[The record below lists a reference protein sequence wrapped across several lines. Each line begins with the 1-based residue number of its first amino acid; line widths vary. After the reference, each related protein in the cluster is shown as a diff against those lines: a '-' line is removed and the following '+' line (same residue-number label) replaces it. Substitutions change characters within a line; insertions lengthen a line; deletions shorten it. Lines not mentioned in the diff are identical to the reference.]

1 MLRQFLESTPEKL
14 AQLVENVGTR
24 DVTAD
29 IGHSRQGHSMESGF
43 SGDFFHRHD
52 SPEAKRSISDEF
64 FQSVADHRD
73 TKLDE

>member
-1 MLRQFLESTPEKL
+1 MLGQLFKTARKVL

-52 SPEAKRSISDEF
+52 SPEAKRSISAEF

-73 TKLDE
+73 TRLDE

>member
-1 MLRQFLESTPEKL
+1 
-14 AQLVENVGTR
+14 
-24 DVTAD
+24 
-29 IGHSRQGHSMESGF
+29 MESGF